1 MYILYKEQTRIMLK
15 LLLLIS
21 LVVSTYAGSL
31 KRADRY
37 YKNNNTKKATE
48 YYKKACD
55 EGIAEGCNKYNELQS
70 PITKAFTLISQ
81 SRGEEAMPYLKQA
94 CKEGFSWACT
104 MYESAT
110 GESITLPKLHSIKRH
125 SR

>member
-1 MYILYKEQTRIMLK
+1 MLK

-21 LVVSTYAGSL
+21 LVITSNAGSL

-37 YKNNNTKKATE
+37 YKNNNTQKAIE

-55 EGIAEGCNKYNELQS
+55 EGIKKGCARYDEFQS

-94 CKEGFSWACT
+94 CNEGFSWACT

-110 GESITLPKLHSIKRH
+110 GESVTLPKGHTFK
-125 SR
+125 

>member
-1 MYILYKEQTRIMLK
+1 MLK

-21 LVVSTYAGSL
+21 LISFSYAGSL

-37 YKNNNTKKATE
+37 YKSNNTQKAIK

-55 EGIAEGCNKYNELQS
+55 EGITEGCDKYNELQS
-70 PITKAFTLISQ
+70 PITKAFILISQ
-81 SRGEEAMPYLKQA
+81 SKGEEAMPYLKQA

-110 GESITLPKLHSIKRH
+110 GKSIVLPKGHTFN
-125 SR
+125 

>member
-1 MYILYKEQTRIMLK
+1 MLK

-21 LVVSTYAGSL
+21 LISSTYAGSL

-37 YKNNNTKKATE
+37 YKSNNTQKAIE

-55 EGIAEGCNKYNELQS
+55 EGIQEGCDKYNEFQS
-70 PITKAFTLISQ
+70 SITRAFTLISQ

-104 MYESAT
+104 MYESST
-110 GESITLPKLHSIKRH
+110 GESITLPKGYTFK
-125 SR
+125 

>member
-1 MYILYKEQTRIMLK
+1 MLK

-21 LVVSTYAGSL
+21 LVLSSYAGSL

-37 YKNNNTKKATE
+37 YKSNNTQKAIE

-55 EGIAEGCNKYNELQS
+55 EGIKEGCDKYDEFQS

-81 SRGEEAMPYLKQA
+81 SKGEEAMPYLKQA
-94 CKEGFSWACT
+94 CQEGFEWACT
-104 MYESAT
+104 MYESST
-110 GESITLPKLHSIKRH
+110 GETIALPEGLIFK
-125 SR
+125 

>member
-1 MYILYKEQTRIMLK
+1 MLK

-31 KRADRY
+31 KKADRY
-37 YKNNNTKKATE
+37 FRQNNTEKAIE

-55 EGIAEGCNKYNELQS
+55 EGITKGCNKYNELQS

-94 CKEGFSWACT
+94 CQEGFAWACA
-104 MYESAT
+104 MYESST
-110 GESITLPKLHSIKRH
+110 GKSVTLPKGITFE
-125 SR
+125 

>member
-1 MYILYKEQTRIMLK
+1 MLK
-15 LLLLIS
+15 LLFLVS
-21 LVVSTYAGSL
+21 LVVSMQANSL
-31 KRADRY
+31 KKADRY
-37 YKNNNTKKATE
+37 LRNNNTNKAIE

-55 EGIAEGCNKYNELQS
+55 EGISKGCDRYNEFQS

-81 SRGEEAMPYLKQA
+81 SRGEEAMPHLKQA

-110 GESITLPKLHSIKRH
+110 GESVILPTGYISK
-125 SR
+125 

>member
-1 MYILYKEQTRIMLK
+1 MLK
-15 LLLLIS
+15 LFLLIS
-21 LVVSTYAGSL
+21 LLSCSHSGSL

-37 YKNNNTKKATE
+37 FKSNNTQKAIE

-55 EGIAEGCNKYNELQS
+55 EGIQEGCNKYNELQS
-70 PITKAFTLISQ
+70 PITRAFTLISQ
-81 SRGEEAMPYLKQA
+81 SKGEEAMPYLKQA

-110 GESITLPKLHSIKRH
+110 GASITSPKGNTFK
-125 SR
+125 

>member
-1 MYILYKEQTRIMLK
+1 MMLK

-21 LVVSTYAGSL
+21 LLVSVQAGSL
-31 KRADRY
+31 KKADRY
-37 YKNNNTKKATE
+37 LKNNNTKKAIE

-55 EGIAEGCNKYNELQS
+55 EAITEGCDRYNEFQS

-81 SRGEEAMPYLKQA
+81 SRGEEAMPHLKQA

-104 MYESAT
+104 MYESST
-110 GESITLPKLHSIKRH
+110 GESITPHK
-125 SR
+125 

>member
-1 MYILYKEQTRIMLK
+1 MLK
-15 LLLLIS
+15 LFIFIS
-21 LVVSTYAGSL
+21 LLASTYASAGTL

-37 YKNNNTKKATE
+37 YNCNKTQKAIE

-55 EGIAEGCNKYNELQS
+55 EGVQEGCDRYDELES

-94 CKEGFSWACT
+94 CAEGFSWACT
-104 MYESAT
+104 MYESST
-110 GESITLPKLHSIKRH
+110 GETVKLKPHN
-125 SR
+125 